1 MRGCIL
7 VVLIHLIFGCCC
19 KVHAQVKSLV
29 DFADAKSR
37 MDNFL
42 LEVDALSKESAW
54 TFSSLTALEVDNKP
68 EFVEQVSGF
77 VMENPAKKISYS
89 MVQKQREDGVP
100 FRIEVLRVGKATLYR
115 EYGNLA
121 KAPLKKPALTLSD
134 SDNDKIKLAEFFRA
148 IPDCPSG
155 ASLSFQVTA
164 PRGYDP
170 VQIWL
175 KYTLEGE
182 EKKDSILR
190 TKWKR
195 DEINRSRAE
204 IIFDDRFGGLPTE
217 FFFCLV
223 DREGKKLNDVV
234 GHSKT
239 VWAQEGE
246 LWFPRKSRKSSS
258 SPSTNLTTDLDFEF
272 CVGDNFKSFDAL
284 VDWKRVEGNSKANED
299 WFEIFLDAFQKA
311 KSVRKAK

>member
-1 MRGCIL
+1 MKVWIS
-7 VVLIHLIFGCCC
+7 VLLIYLIFGCC

-42 LEVDALSKESAW
+42 LEVDALSTERAW
-54 TFSSLTALEVDNKP
+54 TFSSLTVLEVDNKP
-68 EFVEQVSGF
+68 EFVEQISGF

-100 FRIEVLRVGKATLYR
+100 FRTEVLRIGKATLYR

-121 KAPLKKPALTLSD
+121 KAPLNKPALTLSD

-155 ASLSFQVTA
+155 ASLSFQVTG

-175 KYTLEGE
+175 KYTLESE

-223 DREGKKLNDVV
+223 DREGKKLKDVV

-258 SPSTNLTTDLDFEF
+258 SPSTNLTTDLEFEF
-272 CVGDNFKSFDAL
+272 CVGDNFKSFDSL

-299 WFEIFLDAFQKA
+299 WFEIFLEAFQKA
-311 KSVRKAK
+311 KSARKSK